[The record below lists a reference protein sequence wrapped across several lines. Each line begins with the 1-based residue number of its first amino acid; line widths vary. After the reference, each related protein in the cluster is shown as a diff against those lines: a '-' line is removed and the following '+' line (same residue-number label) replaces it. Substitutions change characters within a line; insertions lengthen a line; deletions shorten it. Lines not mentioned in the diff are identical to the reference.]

1 MIKDGIRIVLTKEEA
16 IEWHRKMWNWIAD
29 QYKEGSKRTVWDLK
43 ETFCF
48 KNGIDDLI
56 NDCFCCDYASNYSS
70 DNCTPECGKCPIVW
84 NRLNNHHCYCDSKY
98 ALYRK
103 IVDLTEESCSIDD
116 TKKAEELARKIANLP
131 VKEW

>member
-1 MIKDGIRIVLTKEEA
+1 MIKDGIKIVLTKDGA
-16 IEWHRKMWNWIAD
+16 IKWHRKMWNWIAD
-29 QYKEGSKRTVWDLK
+29 QYKAGSKKFVLDLK

-70 DNCTPECGKCPIVW
+70 DNCPPKCGKCPIVW
-84 NRLNNHHCYCDSKY
+84 GYLIGHHFYCESKY

-103 IVDLTEESCSIDD
+103 MVDLTEDGCSIDD
-116 TKKAEELARKIANLP
+116 TNIAEELARKIANLP
-131 VKEW
+131 VKE